1 MKETTIDQTLVLC
14 DLDSLLLDAAGNLPQ
29 LQRDVLQ
36 LFASRGG
43 RLTVFSQRSPRAV
56 RSLLGGVRLSAPA
69 LVCGGTL
76 AYNFSEGSGTALC
89 SFEGM
94 EESVLKKLPSLS
106 GVGIALQMRDGSTRA
121 VRMSEGL
128 AFHLKQEW
136 TPFVLSNAA
145 DVKGEDVLRIL
156 FYQDKKQMPIL
167 PTLQKALG
175 DAAAFLHAERLAPDT
190 LVLTPGLVSGSAML
204 NAVCPPSGYAAE
216 QLTVLA
222 GCTQMLDLVHLA
234 GESVVPA
241 DAAPELRL
249 AANRMT
255 LTDHD
260 TGAAAE
266 LLYGMVRRAET
277 LRRGLSF
284 SEKVGYNG
292 MKKASLTK
300 TEQRFLW
307 TAALVCAVC
316 VALAFGFAVPRQTG
330 PGRAAGSET
339 PLIQLARVDLNTAG
353 QDALCTLPGVGE
365 QRARAII
372 EYREQYGRFAA
383 VEEAAAV
390 PGLTEAVVA
399 EWDGLAY
406 VS

>member
-1 MKETTIDQTLVLC
+1 MNQSLANKLVLC
-14 DLDSLLLDAAGNLPQ
+14 DLDNLLLGPDGNLTQ
-29 LQRDVLQ
+29 VVRDVLQ
-36 LFASRGG
+36 LFSSRGG
-43 RLTVFSQRSPRAV
+43 RFTVFSQRTPKAV
-56 RSLLGGVRLSAPA
+56 RAILGSVRLSAPA

-76 AYNFSEGSGTALC
+76 AYHFADGSRQPLC
-89 SFEGM
+89 SFAGQDAGLFA
-94 EESVLKKLPSLS
+94 SLPSAA

-128 AFHLKQEW
+128 VFHLKQEW

-145 DVKGEDVLRIL
+145 DVKGEDVLRVL

-277 LRRGLSF
+277 S
-284 SEKVGYNG
+284 
-292 MKKASLTK
+292 A
-300 TEQRFLW
+300 
-307 TAALVCAVC
+307 
-316 VALAFGFAVPRQTG
+316 
-330 PGRAAGSET
+330 
-339 PLIQLARVDLNTAG
+339 
-353 QDALCTLPGVGE
+353 
-365 QRARAII
+365 
-372 EYREQYGRFAA
+372 
-383 VEEAAAV
+383 
-390 PGLTEAVVA
+390 
-399 EWDGLAY
+399 
-406 VS
+406 

>member
-14 DLDSLLLDAAGNLPQ
+14 DLDSLLLDATGNLPQ

-94 EESVLKKLPSLS
+94 EESVLKMLPSLS

-128 AFHLKQEW
+128 VFHLKQEW

-156 FYQDKKQMPIL
+156 FYQDKKQTPIL

-204 NAVCPPSGYAAE
+204 NAVCPPSGYAVE

-249 AANRMT
+249 
-255 LTDHD
+255 LP
-260 TGAAAE
+260 TG
-266 LLYGMVRRAET
+266 
-277 LRRGLSF
+277 
-284 SEKVGYNG
+284 
-292 MKKASLTK
+292 
-300 TEQRFLW
+300 
-307 TAALVCAVC
+307 
-316 VALAFGFAVPRQTG
+316 
-330 PGRAAGSET
+330 
-339 PLIQLARVDLNTAG
+339 
-353 QDALCTLPGVGE
+353 
-365 QRARAII
+365 
-372 EYREQYGRFAA
+372 
-383 VEEAAAV
+383 
-390 PGLTEAVVA
+390 
-399 EWDGLAY
+399 
-406 VS
+406 

>member
-94 EESVLKKLPSLS
+94 EESVLKMLPSLS
-106 GVGIALQMRDGSTRA
+106 GVGIA
-121 VRMSEGL
+121 
-128 AFHLKQEW
+128 KQEW

-190 LVLTPGLVSGSAML
+190 LVLTPGLVSGSTML

-222 GCTQMLDLVHLA
+222 GCTQVLDLVHLA

-277 LRRGLSF
+277 S
-284 SEKVGYNG
+284 
-292 MKKASLTK
+292 A
-300 TEQRFLW
+300 
-307 TAALVCAVC
+307 
-316 VALAFGFAVPRQTG
+316 
-330 PGRAAGSET
+330 
-339 PLIQLARVDLNTAG
+339 
-353 QDALCTLPGVGE
+353 
-365 QRARAII
+365 
-372 EYREQYGRFAA
+372 
-383 VEEAAAV
+383 
-390 PGLTEAVVA
+390 
-399 EWDGLAY
+399 
-406 VS
+406 

>member
-94 EESVLKKLPSLS
+94 EESVLKILPSLS

-128 AFHLKQEW
+128 VFHLKQEW

-190 LVLTPGLVSGSAML
+190 LAAYPGPCLRQCHAQRRLPSLRLCRRAADGAGRL
-204 NAVCPPSGYAAE
+204 HPDARPCPSGGGERCAC
-216 QLTVLA
+216 
-222 GCTQMLDLVHLA
+222 GC
-234 GESVVPA
+234 
-241 DAAPELRL
+241 
-249 AANRMT
+249 
-255 LTDHD
+255 
-260 TGAAAE
+260 
-266 LLYGMVRRAET
+266 RA
-277 LRRGLSF
+277 
-284 SEKVGYNG
+284 
-292 MKKASLTK
+292 
-300 TEQRFLW
+300 
-307 TAALVCAVC
+307 
-316 VALAFGFAVPRQTG
+316 
-330 PGRAAGSET
+330 
-339 PLIQLARVDLNTAG
+339 
-353 QDALCTLPGVGE
+353 
-365 QRARAII
+365 
-372 EYREQYGRFAA
+372 
-383 VEEAAAV
+383 
-390 PGLTEAVVA
+390 
-399 EWDGLAY
+399 
-406 VS
+406 

>member
-43 RLTVFSQRSPRAV
+43 RLTVFSQRSSRAV

-94 EESVLKKLPSLS
+94 EESVLKMLPSLS

-121 VRMSEGL
+121 VRMS
-128 AFHLKQEW
+128 
-136 TPFVLSNAA
+136 NAA

-156 FYQDKKQMPIL
+156 FYQDKKQTPIL

-266 LLYGMVRRAET
+266 LLYCMVRRAET
-277 LRRGLSF
+277 S
-284 SEKVGYNG
+284 
-292 MKKASLTK
+292 A
-300 TEQRFLW
+300 
-307 TAALVCAVC
+307 
-316 VALAFGFAVPRQTG
+316 
-330 PGRAAGSET
+330 
-339 PLIQLARVDLNTAG
+339 
-353 QDALCTLPGVGE
+353 
-365 QRARAII
+365 
-372 EYREQYGRFAA
+372 
-383 VEEAAAV
+383 
-390 PGLTEAVVA
+390 
-399 EWDGLAY
+399 
-406 VS
+406 

>member
-94 EESVLKKLPSLS
+94 EESVLKMLPSLS

-128 AFHLKQEW
+128 VFHLKQEW

-156 FYQDKKQMPIL
+156 FYQDKKQVPL
-167 PTLQKALG
+167 TALLEKTLGEATVTLR
-175 DAAAFLHAERLAPDT
+175 AERMAPDVVA
-190 LVLTPGLVSGSAML
+190 LLPGGVSGTAML
-204 NAVCPPSGYAAE
+204 NAVCPPAGYSAE

-222 GCTQMLDLVHLA
+222 DCTQMTELVQLA
-234 GESVVPA
+234 GNSVVPA
-241 DAAPELRL
+241 DAPAELRL
-249 AANRMT
+249 AAKQTT
-255 LTDHD
+255 LPDHD
-260 TGAAAE
+260 AGAAAE
-266 LLYGMVRRAET
+266 LLYGMVRAAE
-277 LRRGLSF
+277 
-284 SEKVGYNG
+284 K
-292 MKKASLTK
+292 
-300 TEQRFLW
+300 
-307 TAALVCAVC
+307 
-316 VALAFGFAVPRQTG
+316 FA
-330 PGRAAGSET
+330 
-339 PLIQLARVDLNTAG
+339 
-353 QDALCTLPGVGE
+353 
-365 QRARAII
+365 
-372 EYREQYGRFAA
+372 
-383 VEEAAAV
+383 
-390 PGLTEAVVA
+390 
-399 EWDGLAY
+399 
-406 VS
+406 